1 MPSIRFICVTA
12 LLLSSAGHAAVDDD
26 EDKSMLSPVAV
37 SSNASGIHIEESAG
51 ITTQRLEP
59 AVHQPEFSAYGSVL
73 NLEPLLSLR
82 QDYLAAQAQRESASA
97 KYLETESNLNR
108 TRNLYQ
114 HDIVSTRR
122 LQEQQAQ
129 WQQDKANLSTSSNYQ
144 QTILEAS
151 RLQWGD
157 TLTHWFTQNPSK
169 QAEQF
174 LSHRAQLIQITLPAN
189 THLPDDIRNIYV
201 DEHGRRNQAIP
212 ATLIAP
218 APQVDPVTQGERYF
232 FKSEGRRLPFGTHLS
247 VWIASDTAGRSGVT
261 IPENAVVWH
270 LGQAFVFVKT
280 EHGEFRRRLLTG
292 MLPSKGGYFAAS
304 GFVPGEEIVIAG
316 AQTLLSQELKDL
328 IPKEDED

>member
-1 MPSIRFICVTA
+1 MQLIRFICVTA

-26 EDKSMLSPVAV
+26 EDKPTR
-37 SSNASGIHIEESAG
+37 SSNAAGSSIQRAAG

-73 NLEPLLSLR
+73 NLEPLLSVR
-82 QDYLAAQAQRESASA
+82 QDYLAAQAQQESASA
-97 KYLETESNLNR
+97 KYQETELNLNR

-129 WQQDKANLSTSSNYQ
+129 WQQDKASLSTSRNYQ
-144 QTILEAS
+144 QTLLEAS

-157 TLTHWFTQNPSK
+157 TLTTWFTQNDNE
-169 QAEQF
+169 QAEQL
-174 LSHRAQLIQITLPAN
+174 LSHRAQLIQVTLPAN
-189 THLPDDIRNIYV
+189 RHLPPEVRSVDI
-201 DEHGRRNQAIP
+201 DEHGRRNQAIR
-212 ATLIAP
+212 ATLIAQ
-218 APQVDPVTQGERYF
+218 APLVDPITQGERYF
-232 FKSEGRRLPFGTHLS
+232 FKSEGRRLPFGTHIS

-270 LGQAFVFVKT
+270 LGQAFVFIKT
-280 EHGEFRRRLLTG
+280 EHGEFKRRLLTD
-292 MLPSKGGYFAAS
+292 MLPSKSGYFTAS
-304 GFVPGEEIVIAG
+304 GFVPGEEIVTVG
-316 AQTLLSQELKDL
+316 AQTLLSQELKNL